1 MIQGNAKGKR
11 NIITTVDIAPDDLV
25 VFLSNKMCI
34 TLEYAKYDKMFRYLE
49 SKDLLD
55 SISGKIDV
63 LRYTLCILQENLS
76 PESKWAEF
84 LSDTEKGLKTEDET
98 AA

>member
-34 TLEYAKYDKMFRYLE
+34 TLEYDQIFRYLE